1 MKKIA
6 LILSIIFALVV
17 ACETTP
23 KKTPPEQSVGLKLPN
38 GVSVRETP
46 RGSVLKL
53 SDGNEVKFRFDRTIE
68 IGSYDEAY
76 NLVHQVI
83 KDNPSIKIIVE
94 GNSSKEGR
102 AQYNYNLSQRRSDK
116 SYNYLI
122 KLGVQNSKLLYYIFN
137 THFKYYDKEINFAKD
152 FSLYIVGNEY
162 KDKIKNAK
170 FENVYREFQTKDGRR
185 IDILIVFDKFEI
197 IIENKINA
205 GEQESQLEDYYKD
218 RYNNGKE
225 IFLVY
230 LTRWKY
236 EASEYSI
243 SKETKE
249 ELKDKIYYLSHGD
262 MAKWIENDILNKY
275 EFLKFDKKYQSIYS
289 ALIQIRDNEKTIT
302 NLNEENNMEKEEIK
316 KFFEREDNNYFETL
330 LNKDETIKDSFDKLN
345 KFYELLENAQRVI
358 IDKKFELISGNIK
371 YSSKVSEFIK
381 KVQSDKGEDYM
392 KGALLYN
399 EEGIKG
405 QFNGIW
411 SRNILISI
419 IGYLDLCITLEQ
431 NIYIVDYHLFIN
443 MRIITLQ
450 IS

>member
-1 MKKIA
+1 MPEDKQIDLLKS
-6 LILSIIFALVV
+6 LIENRHEIYERLA
-17 ACETTP
+17 
-23 KKTPPEQSVGLKLPN
+23 
-38 GVSVRETP
+38 P
-46 RGSVLKL
+46 RVNIVDIL
-53 SDGNEVKFRFDRTIE
+53 GNTYYE
-68 IGSYDEAY
+68 
-76 NLVHQVI
+76 
-83 KDNPSIKIIVE
+83 
-94 GNSSKEGR
+94 
-102 AQYNYNLSQRRSDK
+102 
-116 SYNYLI
+116 
-122 KLGVQNSKLLYYIFN
+122 VQNSKLLYYIFN

-205 GEQESQLEDYYKD
+205 GDQENQLLDYYKD

-243 SKETKE
+243 SKETREK
-249 ELKDKIYYLSHGD
+249 LKDKIYYLSHGD
-262 MAKWIENDILNKY
+262 IAKWIENDILNKY
-275 EFLKFDKKYQSIYS
+275 DFLKFDKKYQSIYS
-289 ALIQIRDNEKTIT
+289 ALIQIRDNERIIT
-302 NLNEENNMEKEEIK
+302 NPNEENNMEKEEIK

-392 KGALLYN
+392 KGALLYD

-443 MRIITLQ
+443 IIANNNIANKLREEPIKTEIGKILGKDSNKYKEDEDRGYIYTLYIDIEKDKPEEIGQ
-450 IS
+450 KIIDLYNLLKEKITQ

>member
-1 MKKIA
+1 MTEDKQIDLLKN
-6 LILSIIFALVV
+6 LIENRHEIYERLA
-17 ACETTP
+17 
-23 KKTPPEQSVGLKLPN
+23 
-38 GVSVRETP
+38 P
-46 RGSVLKL
+46 RVNIVDIL
-53 SDGNEVKFRFDRTIE
+53 GNTYYE
-68 IGSYDEAY
+68 
-76 NLVHQVI
+76 
-83 KDNPSIKIIVE
+83 
-94 GNSSKEGR
+94 
-102 AQYNYNLSQRRSDK
+102 
-116 SYNYLI
+116 
-122 KLGVQNSKLLYYIFN
+122 VQNSKLLYYIFN

-152 FSLYIVGNEY
+152 LALYVVGNEY
-162 KDKIKNAK
+162 KDKIKDAK
-170 FENVYREFQTKDGRR
+170 FKNVYREFQTKDGRR

-205 GEQESQLEDYYKD
+205 SDQENQLLDYYND
-218 RYNNGKE
+218 RYNEEKE

-243 SKETKE
+243 SKETREK
-249 ELKDKIYYLSHGD
+249 LKDKIYYLSHGD

-289 ALIQIRDNEKTIT
+289 ALIQIRDNEKIIT
-302 NLNEENNMEKEEIK
+302 NPNEENNMEKEEIK

-358 IDKKFELISGNIK
+358 IDKKVALVSDDIN
-371 YSSKVSEFIK
+371 YSLKVSEFIK
-381 KVQSDKGEDYM
+381 SVQSDKGEDYM

-431 NIYIVDYHLFIN
+431 NVYIVDYHLFIN
-443 MRIITLQ
+443 IIANNNIANKLREEPIKTEIGKILGKDSNKYKEDEDRGYIYTLYIDIEKDKPEETAQ
-450 IS
+450 KIIDLYNFLKEKITQ

>member
-1 MKKIA
+1 MIVDILELNLLKN
-6 LILSIIFALVV
+6 LIENRYEIYERLAPRVNIVDILGYKDL
-17 ACETTP
+17 E
-23 KKTPPEQSVGLKLPN
+23 
-38 GVSVRETP
+38 VS
-46 RGSVLKL
+46 
-53 SDGNEVKFRFDRTIE
+53 
-68 IGSYDEAY
+68 
-76 NLVHQVI
+76 
-83 KDNPSIKIIVE
+83 
-94 GNSSKEGR
+94 
-102 AQYNYNLSQRRSDK
+102 
-116 SYNYLI
+116 
-122 KLGVQNSKLLYYIFN
+122 NSKLLYYIFSAY
-137 THFKYYDKEINFAKD
+137 FKYYDKEINFAKD

-205 GEQESQLEDYYKD
+205 SDQENQLLDYYND
-218 RYNNGKE
+218 RYNGEKD

-230 LTRWKY
+230 LTRGGY

-243 SKETKE
+243 EKETREK
-249 ELKDKIYYLSHGD
+249 LKDKIYYLSHGD
-262 MAKWIENDILNKY
+262 IAKWIENDILDKY
-275 EFLKFDKKYQSIYS
+275 DFLKFDKKYQSIYS

-302 NLNEENNMEKEEIK
+302 NPNEENNMEKEEIK

-381 KVQSDKGEDYM
+381 NIQTNKGEDYM

-411 SRNILISI
+411 SRNIFIPI
-419 IGYLDLCITLEQ
+419 MGWDLCITLEQ
-431 NIYIVDYHLFIN
+431 NVYIVGYSLFVS
-443 MRIITLQ
+443 IIAWNNDNIANKLREEPIKTEIGKILGKDSNKYKEDEDRGYIYTLYIDIEKDKPEEIGQ
-450 IS
+450 KIIDLYNFLKEKITQ

>member
-1 MKKIA
+1 MPEDKQIDLLKN
-6 LILSIIFALVV
+6 LIENIQEIYERLS
-17 ACETTP
+17 P
-23 KKTPPEQSVGLKLPN
+23 KVNIVDIL
-38 GVSVRETP
+38 
-46 RGSVLKL
+46 
-53 SDGNEVKFRFDRTIE
+53 GNTYYE
-68 IGSYDEAY
+68 
-76 NLVHQVI
+76 
-83 KDNPSIKIIVE
+83 
-94 GNSSKEGR
+94 
-102 AQYNYNLSQRRSDK
+102 
-116 SYNYLI
+116 
-122 KLGVQNSKLLYYIFN
+122 VQNSKLLYYIFN

-152 FSLYIVGNEY
+152 LALYFVGNEY

-243 SKETKE
+243 EKETRDK
-249 ELKDKIYYLSHGD
+249 LKDKIYYLSHGD
-262 MAKWIENDILNKY
+262 IAKWIENDILNKY

-302 NLNEENNMEKEEIK
+302 NPNEENNMEKEEIK

-443 MRIITLQ
+443 IIANNNIANKLREEPIKTEIGKILGKDSNKYKEDEDRGYIYTLYIDIEKDKPEEIGQ
-450 IS
+450 KIIDLYNFLKEKITQ

>member
-1 MKKIA
+1 MPEDKQIDLLKN
-6 LILSIIFALVV
+6 LIENRQEIYERLA
-17 ACETTP
+17 
-23 KKTPPEQSVGLKLPN
+23 
-38 GVSVRETP
+38 P
-46 RGSVLKL
+46 RVNIVDIL
-53 SDGNEVKFRFDRTIE
+53 GNTYYE
-68 IGSYDEAY
+68 
-76 NLVHQVI
+76 
-83 KDNPSIKIIVE
+83 
-94 GNSSKEGR
+94 
-102 AQYNYNLSQRRSDK
+102 
-116 SYNYLI
+116 
-122 KLGVQNSKLLYYIFN
+122 VQNSKLLYYIFN

-170 FENVYREFQTKDGRR
+170 FENVYREFQTKEGRR

-249 ELKDKIYYLSHGD
+249 KLKDKIYYLSHGD
-262 MAKWIENDILNKY
+262 IAKWIENDILNKY
-275 EFLKFDKKYQSIYS
+275 EFLKFDEKYQSIYS
-289 ALIQIRDNEKTIT
+289 ALIQIRDNEKTIA
-302 NLNEENNMEKEEIK
+302 NPNEENNMEKKEIK
-316 KFFEREDNNYFETL
+316 RFFEENKYFETL
-330 LNKDETIKDSFDKLN
+330 LNKEETIKDSFNKLN

-381 KVQSDKGEDYM
+381 NIQTNKGEDYM

-411 SRNILISI
+411 SRNIFIPI
-419 IGYLDLCITLEQ
+419 MGWDLCITLEQ
-431 NIYIVDYHLFIN
+431 NVYIVGYSLFVS
-443 MRIITLQ
+443 IIAWNNDNIANKLREEPIKTEIGKILGKDSNKYKEDEDRGYIYTLYIDIEKDKPEEIGQ
-450 IS
+450 KIIDLYNFLKEKITQ

>member
-1 MKKIA
+1 MPEDKQIDLLKS
-6 LILSIIFALVV
+6 LIENRHEIYERLA
-17 ACETTP
+17 
-23 KKTPPEQSVGLKLPN
+23 
-38 GVSVRETP
+38 P
-46 RGSVLKL
+46 RVNIVDIL
-53 SDGNEVKFRFDRTIE
+53 GNTYYE
-68 IGSYDEAY
+68 
-76 NLVHQVI
+76 
-83 KDNPSIKIIVE
+83 
-94 GNSSKEGR
+94 
-102 AQYNYNLSQRRSDK
+102 
-116 SYNYLI
+116 
-122 KLGVQNSKLLYYIFN
+122 VQNSKLLYYIFN

-371 YSSKVSEFIK
+371 YSSKVSEN
-381 KVQSDKGEDYM
+381 Y
-392 KGALLYN
+392 
-399 EEGIKG
+399 
-405 QFNGIW
+405 
-411 SRNILISI
+411 
-419 IGYLDLCITLEQ
+419 
-431 NIYIVDYHLFIN
+431 
-443 MRIITLQ
+443 
-450 IS
+450 

>member
-1 MKKIA
+1 MIVDILELNLLKN
-6 LILSIIFALVV
+6 LIENRQEIYERLA
-17 ACETTP
+17 
-23 KKTPPEQSVGLKLPN
+23 
-38 GVSVRETP
+38 P
-46 RGSVLKL
+46 RVNIVDIL
-53 SDGNEVKFRFDRTIE
+53 GNTYYE
-68 IGSYDEAY
+68 
-76 NLVHQVI
+76 
-83 KDNPSIKIIVE
+83 
-94 GNSSKEGR
+94 
-102 AQYNYNLSQRRSDK
+102 
-116 SYNYLI
+116 
-122 KLGVQNSKLLYYIFN
+122 VQNSKLLYYIFN

-218 RYNNGKE
+218 RYDGKKE

-289 ALIQIRDNEKTIT
+289 ALIQIRDNERIIT
-302 NLNEENNMEKEEIK
+302 NPNEENNMEKEEIK
-316 KFFEREDNNYFETL
+316 NFFEKHNYFKTL
-330 LNKDETIKDSFDKLN
+330 LNNNEPIKDSFNKLN
-345 KFYELLENAQRVI
+345 KFYELLENAQKVI
-358 IDKKFELISGNIK
+358 LDKKVALVSDDIN
-371 YSSKVSEFIK
+371 YSLKVSDFIK
-381 KVQSDKGEDYM
+381 NIQTNKGGDYM
-392 KGALLYN
+392 KGAVFYDKEIIENMFYNGNHSSQNIFIPIIENWGLSIVLDQIIDFHLCISVYSINNNIINKLREEPLKNEIGNILNKGIDKYEEDADKYYIYSRFVDIEKDKPEEIGQKIIDLYN
-399 EEGIKG
+399 LLKEK
-405 QFNGIW
+405 
-411 SRNILISI
+411 
-419 IGYLDLCITLEQ
+419 
-431 NIYIVDYHLFIN
+431 IN
-443 MRIITLQ
+443 
-450 IS
+450 

>member
-1 MKKIA
+1 MPEDKQIDLLKNIIENRQEIYERLA
-6 LILSIIFALVV
+6 PRVNIVDIL
-17 ACETTP
+17 
-23 KKTPPEQSVGLKLPN
+23 
-38 GVSVRETP
+38 
-46 RGSVLKL
+46 
-53 SDGNEVKFRFDRTIE
+53 GNTYYE
-68 IGSYDEAY
+68 
-76 NLVHQVI
+76 
-83 KDNPSIKIIVE
+83 
-94 GNSSKEGR
+94 
-102 AQYNYNLSQRRSDK
+102 
-116 SYNYLI
+116 
-122 KLGVQNSKLLYYIFN
+122 VQNSKLLYYIFN

-152 FSLYIVGNEY
+152 LALYVVGNEY
-162 KDKIKNAK
+162 KDKIKDAK
-170 FENVYREFQTKDGRR
+170 FKNVYREFQTKDGRR

-205 GEQESQLEDYYKD
+205 SDQENQLLDYYND
-218 RYNNGKE
+218 RYNEEKE

-302 NLNEENNMEKEEIK
+302 NPNEENNMEKEEIK

-330 LNKDETIKDSFDKLN
+330 LNNEETIKDSFDKLN

-358 IDKKFELISGNIK
+358 IDKK
-371 YSSKVSEFIK
+371 SKVSEFIK

-443 MRIITLQ
+443 IIANNNIANKLREEPIKTEIGKILGKDSNKYKEDEDRGYIYTLYIDIEKDKPEETAQ
-450 IS
+450 KIIDLYNFLKEKITQ

>member
-1 MKKIA
+1 MPEDKQINLLKS
-6 LILSIIFALVV
+6 LIENRQEIYERLA
-17 ACETTP
+17 
-23 KKTPPEQSVGLKLPN
+23 
-38 GVSVRETP
+38 P
-46 RGSVLKL
+46 RVNIVDIL
-53 SDGNEVKFRFDRTIE
+53 GNTYYE
-68 IGSYDEAY
+68 
-76 NLVHQVI
+76 
-83 KDNPSIKIIVE
+83 
-94 GNSSKEGR
+94 
-102 AQYNYNLSQRRSDK
+102 
-116 SYNYLI
+116 
-122 KLGVQNSKLLYYIFN
+122 VQNSKLLYYIFN

-152 FSLYIVGNEY
+152 LALYVVGNEY

-170 FENVYREFQTKDGRR
+170 FENVFREFQTKNGRR

-243 SKETKE
+243 EKETKE
-249 ELKDKIYYLSHGD
+249 KLKDKIYYLSHGD
-262 MAKWIENDILNKY
+262 IAKWIENDILNKY

-302 NLNEENNMEKEEIK
+302 NPNEENNMEKEEIK

-443 MRIITLQ
+443 IIANNNIANKLREEPIKTEIGKILGKDSNKYKEDEDRGYIYTLYIDIEKDKPEEIGQ
-450 IS
+450 KIIDLYNFLKEKITQ

>member
-1 MKKIA
+1 M
-6 LILSIIFALVV
+6 SIDNQLLNLL
-17 ACETTP
+17 E
-23 KKTPPEQSVGLKLPN
+23 N
-38 GVSVRETP
+38 
-46 RGSVLKL
+46 
-53 SDGNEVKFRFDRTIE
+53 TIKYK
-68 IGSYDEAY
+68 STVDEAKKS
-76 NLVHQVI
+76 LVPKVNI
-83 KDNPSIKIIVE
+83 IDILGNTYEEVPNSALLCSIL
-94 GNSSKEGR
+94 N
-102 AQYNYNLSQRRSDK
+102 
-116 SYNYLI
+116 
-122 KLGVQNSKLLYYIFN
+122 
-137 THFKYYDKEINFAKD
+137 FKHEAINFAKD
-152 FSLYIVGNEY
+152 FSEYIIDEEY
-162 KDKIKNAK
+162 KDKIKNSNQ
-170 FENVYREFQTKDGRR
+170 ENEYKEFQINEGRR

-218 RYNNGKE
+218 RYDGKKE

-243 SKETKE
+243 SKETREK
-249 ELKDKIYYLSHGD
+249 LKDKIYYLSHGD

-289 ALIQIRDNEKTIT
+289 ALIQIRDNEKIIT
-302 NLNEENNMEKEEIK
+302 NPNEENNMEKEEIK

-358 IDKKFELISGNIK
+358 IDKKVALVSDDIN
-371 YSSKVSEFIK
+371 YSLKVSEFIK
-381 KVQSDKGEDYM
+381 SVQSDKGEDYM

-419 IGYLDLCITLEQ
+419 IGYQDLCITLEQ
-431 NIYIVDYHLFIN
+431 NVYIVDYHLFIN
-443 MRIITLQ
+443 IIANNNIANKLREEPIKTEIGKILGKDSNKYKEDEDRGYIYTLYIDIEKDKPEEIGQ
-450 IS
+450 KIIDLYNLLKEKITQ

>member
-1 MKKIA
+1 MAEDKQINLLKS
-6 LILSIIFALVV
+6 LIENRQEIYERLA
-17 ACETTP
+17 
-23 KKTPPEQSVGLKLPN
+23 
-38 GVSVRETP
+38 P
-46 RGSVLKL
+46 RVNIVDIL
-53 SDGNEVKFRFDRTIE
+53 GNTYYE
-68 IGSYDEAY
+68 
-76 NLVHQVI
+76 
-83 KDNPSIKIIVE
+83 
-94 GNSSKEGR
+94 
-102 AQYNYNLSQRRSDK
+102 
-116 SYNYLI
+116 
-122 KLGVQNSKLLYYIFN
+122 VQNSKLLYYIFN

-162 KDKIKNAK
+162 KDKIKDAK
-170 FENVYREFQTKDGRR
+170 FENVYREFQTKEGRR

-205 GEQESQLEDYYKD
+205 GEQESQLEDYYID
-218 RYNNGKE
+218 RNNKEKE

-302 NLNEENNMEKEEIK
+302 NPNEENNMEKEEIK

-443 MRIITLQ
+443 IIANNNIANKLREEPIKTEIGKILGKDSNKYKEDEDRGYIYTLYIDIEKRQ
-450 IS
+450 TRRNRTENN

>member
-1 MKKIA
+1 MTEDKQIDLLKN
-6 LILSIIFALVV
+6 LIENRHEIYERLA
-17 ACETTP
+17 
-23 KKTPPEQSVGLKLPN
+23 
-38 GVSVRETP
+38 P
-46 RGSVLKL
+46 RVNIVDIL
-53 SDGNEVKFRFDRTIE
+53 GNTYYE
-68 IGSYDEAY
+68 
-76 NLVHQVI
+76 
-83 KDNPSIKIIVE
+83 
-94 GNSSKEGR
+94 
-102 AQYNYNLSQRRSDK
+102 
-116 SYNYLI
+116 
-122 KLGVQNSKLLYYIFN
+122 VQNSKLLYYIFN

-152 FSLYIVGNEY
+152 LALYIVGNEY

-302 NLNEENNMEKEEIK
+302 NPNEENNMEKEEIK

-443 MRIITLQ
+443 IIANNNIANKLREEPIKTEIGKILGKDSNKYKEDEDRGYIYTLYIDIEKDKPEEIGQ
-450 IS
+450 KIIDLYNFLKEKITQ

>member
-1 MKKIA
+1 MKFKIA
-6 LILSIIFALVV
+6 NYYII
-17 ACETTP
+17 
-23 KKTPPEQSVGLKLPN
+23 
-38 GVSVRETP
+38 
-46 RGSVLKL
+46 
-53 SDGNEVKFRFDRTIE
+53 
-68 IGSYDEAY
+68 
-76 NLVHQVI
+76 
-83 KDNPSIKIIVE
+83 
-94 GNSSKEGR
+94 
-102 AQYNYNLSQRRSDK
+102 
-116 SYNYLI
+116 
-122 KLGVQNSKLLYYIFN
+122 LYYIFN

-152 FSLYIVGNEY
+152 LALYVVGNEY
-162 KDKIKNAK
+162 KDKIKDAK
-170 FENVYREFQTKDGRR
+170 FENVYREFQTKEGRR

-243 SKETKE
+243 SKETREK
-249 ELKDKIYYLSHGD
+249 LKDKIYYLSHGD
-262 MAKWIENDILNKY
+262 IAKWIENDILNKY

-302 NLNEENNMEKEEIK
+302 NPNEENNMEKEEIK

-443 MRIITLQ
+443 IIANNNIANKLREEPIKTEIGKILGKDSNKYKEDEDRGYIYTLYIDIEKDKPEEIGQ
-450 IS
+450 KIIDLYNLLKEKITQ

>member
-1 MKKIA
+1 MTEDKQIDLLKN
-6 LILSIIFALVV
+6 LIENRHEIYERLA
-17 ACETTP
+17 P
-23 KKTPPEQSVGLKLPN
+23 KVNIVDIL
-38 GVSVRETP
+38 
-46 RGSVLKL
+46 
-53 SDGNEVKFRFDRTIE
+53 GNTYYE
-68 IGSYDEAY
+68 
-76 NLVHQVI
+76 
-83 KDNPSIKIIVE
+83 
-94 GNSSKEGR
+94 
-102 AQYNYNLSQRRSDK
+102 
-116 SYNYLI
+116 
-122 KLGVQNSKLLYYIFN
+122 VQNSKLLYYIFN

-152 FSLYIVGNEY
+152 LALYVVGNEY

-170 FENVYREFQTKDGRR
+170 FENVYREFQTKEGRR

-262 MAKWIENDILNKY
+262 MANWIEDKILNNKEY
-275 EFLKFDKKYQSIYS
+275 EFLKEQKYQSIYS
-289 ALIQIRDNEKTIT
+289 ALIQIRDNERIIT
-302 NLNEENNMEKEEIK
+302 NPNEENNMEKEEIK
-316 KFFEREDNNYFETL
+316 NFFEREDNNYFETL
-330 LNKDETIKDSFDKLN
+330 LNNNEPIKDSFDKLN

-381 KVQSDKGEDYM
+381 KVQSDKGGDYM

-443 MRIITLQ
+443 IIANNNIANKLREEPIKTEIGKILGKDSNKYKEDEDRGYIYTLYIDIEKDKPEEIGQ
-450 IS
+450 KIIDLYNFLKEKITQ

>member
-1 MKKIA
+1 MVEDKQIDLLKS
-6 LILSIIFALVV
+6 LIENRQEIYERLA
-17 ACETTP
+17 
-23 KKTPPEQSVGLKLPN
+23 
-38 GVSVRETP
+38 P
-46 RGSVLKL
+46 RVNIVDIL
-53 SDGNEVKFRFDRTIE
+53 GNTYYE
-68 IGSYDEAY
+68 
-76 NLVHQVI
+76 
-83 KDNPSIKIIVE
+83 
-94 GNSSKEGR
+94 
-102 AQYNYNLSQRRSDK
+102 
-116 SYNYLI
+116 
-122 KLGVQNSKLLYYIFN
+122 VQNSKLLYYIFN
-137 THFKYYDKEINFAKD
+137 THFKYYDKEINFVKD

-170 FENVYREFQTKDGRR
+170 FENVYREFQTKEGRR

-262 MAKWIENDILNKY
+262 IAKWIENDILNKY

-302 NLNEENNMEKEEIK
+302 NPNEENNMEKEEIK

-381 KVQSDKGEDYM
+381 KVQFDKGEDYM
-392 KGALLYN
+392 KGAILYN

-443 MRIITLQ
+443 IIANNNIANKLREEPIKTEIGKILGKDSNKYKEDEDRGYIYTLYIDIEKDKPEEIGQ
-450 IS
+450 KIIDLYNLLKEKITQ

>member
-1 MKKIA
+1 MPEDKQIDLLKS
-6 LILSIIFALVV
+6 LIENRHEIYERLA
-17 ACETTP
+17 
-23 KKTPPEQSVGLKLPN
+23 
-38 GVSVRETP
+38 P
-46 RGSVLKL
+46 RVNIVDIL
-53 SDGNEVKFRFDRTIE
+53 GNTYYE
-68 IGSYDEAY
+68 
-76 NLVHQVI
+76 
-83 KDNPSIKIIVE
+83 
-94 GNSSKEGR
+94 
-102 AQYNYNLSQRRSDK
+102 
-116 SYNYLI
+116 
-122 KLGVQNSKLLYYIFN
+122 VQNSKLLYYIFN

-443 MRIITLQ
+443 IIANNNIANKLREEPIKTEIGKILGKDSNKYKEDEDRGYIYTLYIDIEKDKPKEIGQ
-450 IS
+450 KIIDLYNLLKEKITQ

>member
-1 MKKIA
+1 MPEDKQINLLKS
-6 LILSIIFALVV
+6 LIENRQEIYERLA
-17 ACETTP
+17 
-23 KKTPPEQSVGLKLPN
+23 
-38 GVSVRETP
+38 P
-46 RGSVLKL
+46 RVNIVDIL
-53 SDGNEVKFRFDRTIE
+53 GNTYYE
-68 IGSYDEAY
+68 
-76 NLVHQVI
+76 
-83 KDNPSIKIIVE
+83 
-94 GNSSKEGR
+94 
-102 AQYNYNLSQRRSDK
+102 
-116 SYNYLI
+116 
-122 KLGVQNSKLLYYIFN
+122 VQNSKLLYYIFN

-152 FSLYIVGNEY
+152 LALYVVGNEY

-170 FENVYREFQTKDGRR
+170 FENVFREFQTKNGRR

-243 SKETKE
+243 EKETKE
-249 ELKDKIYYLSHGD
+249 KLKDKIYYLSHGD

-275 EFLKFDKKYQSIYS
+275 EFLKFDEKYQSIYS
-289 ALIQIRDNEKTIT
+289 ALIQIRDNEKIIT
-302 NLNEENNMEKEEIK
+302 NPNEENNMKKEKIK
-316 KFFEREDNNYFETL
+316 NFFEENKYFENL
-330 LNKDETIKDSFDKLN
+330 LNKEETIKDSFDKLN

-392 KGALLYN
+392 KGTILYN

-443 MRIITLQ
+443 IIANNNIANKLREEPIKTEIGKILGKDSNKYKEDEDRGYIYTLYIDIEKDKPEEIGQ
-450 IS
+450 KIIDLYNFLKEKITQ

>member
-1 MKKIA
+1 MPEDKQINLLKS
-6 LILSIIFALVV
+6 LIENRQEIYERLA
-17 ACETTP
+17 
-23 KKTPPEQSVGLKLPN
+23 
-38 GVSVRETP
+38 P
-46 RGSVLKL
+46 RVNIVDIL
-53 SDGNEVKFRFDRTIE
+53 GNTYYE
-68 IGSYDEAY
+68 
-76 NLVHQVI
+76 
-83 KDNPSIKIIVE
+83 
-94 GNSSKEGR
+94 
-102 AQYNYNLSQRRSDK
+102 
-116 SYNYLI
+116 
-122 KLGVQNSKLLYYIFN
+122 VQNSKLLYYIFN

-152 FSLYIVGNEY
+152 LALYVVGNEY

-170 FENVYREFQTKDGRR
+170 FENVFREFQTKNGRR

-243 SKETKE
+243 EKETKE
-249 ELKDKIYYLSHGD
+249 KLKDKIYYLSHGD
-262 MAKWIENDILNKY
+262 IAEWIENDILNKY

-302 NLNEENNMEKEEIK
+302 NPNEENNMEKEEIK

-443 MRIITLQ
+443 IIANNNIANKLREEPIKTEIGKILGKDSNKYKEDEDRGYIYTLYIDIEKDKPEEIGQ
-450 IS
+450 KIIDLYNFLKEKITQ

>member
-1 MKKIA
+1 MPEDKQIDLLKS
-6 LILSIIFALVV
+6 LIENRHEIYERLA
-17 ACETTP
+17 
-23 KKTPPEQSVGLKLPN
+23 
-38 GVSVRETP
+38 P
-46 RGSVLKL
+46 RVNIVDIL
-53 SDGNEVKFRFDRTIE
+53 GNTYYE
-68 IGSYDEAY
+68 
-76 NLVHQVI
+76 
-83 KDNPSIKIIVE
+83 
-94 GNSSKEGR
+94 
-102 AQYNYNLSQRRSDK
+102 
-116 SYNYLI
+116 
-122 KLGVQNSKLLYYIFN
+122 VQNSKLLYYIFN

-330 LNKDETIKDSFDKLN
+330 LNNEETIKDSFDKLN

-443 MRIITLQ
+443 IIANNNIANKLREEPIKTEIGKILGKDSNKYKEDEDRGYIYTLYIDIEKDKPEETAQ
-450 IS
+450 KIIDLYNFLKEKITQ